1 MSSGVSVGVIIMD
14 DSWLIKIDNVSKVFK
29 GKGMFRNEPEVKALD
44 DVSLSVKKGEVLGI
58 IGQSGSGKTTLG
70 KLILGLLKPS
80 SGNISF
86 ADISSKSTG
95 TAKPAVQVIFQDP
108 YDSLSHMMTVE
119 QLVAEPCIIQNRK
132 NVDTN
137 MIYRALESVGL
148 TPVESFLHKYPHTL
162 SGGQRQRVAIARAI
176 ITEPDMIIADEP
188 ISMLDASIGVD
199 ILNLMLDMKEKMGIT
214 FMFITHDIAAAAYIS
229 DNIAVMKDGKIV
241 EYGSRKQIISD
252 CCHEYTRSLLLS
264 ATSGKTENEYF
275 CSEA

>member
-1 MSSGVSVGVIIMD
+1 VPFGVIIME
-14 DSWLIKIDNVSKVFK
+14 DSCLIKIDNLSKVFR
-29 GKGMFRNEPEVKALD
+29 GKGILRNDPEVKALD
-44 DVSLSVKKGEVLGI
+44 NVSLAVKKGEVLGI
-58 IGQSGSGKTTLG
+58 IGESGSGKTTLG
-70 KLILGLLKPS
+70 KLILGLLKPT

-86 ADISSKSTG
+86 ADINNNSTENG
-95 TAKPAVQVIFQDP
+95 KPVVQVIFQDP

-119 QLVAEPCIIQNRK
+119 QLVTEPCIIQNGK
-132 NVDTN
+132 NVDRSK
-137 MIYRALESVGL
+137 IVRALESVGL

-229 DNIAVMKDGKIV
+229 DNIAVMKEGKIV

-264 ATSGKTENEYF
+264 ASGGKAVDVNSCFE
-275 CSEA
+275 